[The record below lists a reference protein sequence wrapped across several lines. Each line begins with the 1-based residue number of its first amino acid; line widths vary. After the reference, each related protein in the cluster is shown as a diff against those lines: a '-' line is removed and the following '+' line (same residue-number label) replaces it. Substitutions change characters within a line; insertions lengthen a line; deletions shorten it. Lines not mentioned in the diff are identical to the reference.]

1 MSEESNALD
10 EAFGSAGRS
19 ARMAVMLGGQV
30 AEVVARRVADQ
41 QRRDAEESRDRTGAA
56 QESFQQ
62 TRDAAR
68 KAYEPVADPKKIESA
83 DQETAVA
90 AWATAKA
97 WSEADPRAAQAEAA
111 LAEHIKDRW
120 GVDVEDPF
128 PPEDR
133 EPEHDRDLADLDP
146 SPEDVDETQGERFA
160 QAMDPKWREEASDAD
175 LERLWHEA
183 NSSADR
189 PGADEVR
196 AALDAA
202 LAERHGV
209 DLEKFHQQLEE
220 GFGDELWHAEADRGA
235 ADADQAAAAYAERQA
250 AGWENEATGQHSR
263 EATADDPGEEIE
275 ESVDASQAE
284 GLATA
289 WTNEAEAERGEAQAE
304 SRADVESMTEHG
316 VPPRSQDVR
325 TTTAR
330 GFGTTTEQGAQAKN
344 HRRARKNTRWHN
356 RSRQRDLGY

>member
-19 ARMAVMLGGQV
+19 ARMAVMMGGQA

-41 QRRDAEESRDRTGAA
+41 QRRAAEESRDRTAA
-56 QESFQQ
+56 ASESFRQ

-68 KAYEPVADPKKIESA
+68 KAYEPVADPSQFESV

-97 WSEADPRAAQAEAA
+97 WSETDPRAAQAEAA

-120 GVDVEDPF
+120 GVDADDLFPTEDRV
-128 PPEDR
+128 PED
-133 EPEHDRDLADLDP
+133 DRDPADPDL
-146 SPEDVDETQGERFA
+146 SPEATDETQGERFA
-160 QAMDPKWREEASDAD
+160 QAMDPKWREEASDAE

-189 PGADEVR
+189 PGAGEAR
-196 AALDAA
+196 TALDAA

-209 DLEKFHQQLEE
+209 DLEKFHQALEE
-220 GFGDELWHAEADRGA
+220 DLGQELWHAEADRA
-235 ADADQAAAAYAERQA
+235 TAEADQAAEAHAERQA

-263 EATADDPGEEIE
+263 EATADDAGEEIE

-289 WTNEAEAERGEAQAE
+289 WTNEAEAARGEAQAE
-304 SRADVESMTEHG
+304 SRADAEAMTEHG
-316 VPPRSQDVR
+316 VPPRSQEVR

-330 GFGTTTEQGAQAKN
+330 GFGTTTEQGAQSKN
-344 HRRARKNTRWHN
+344 HRRAKKNTRRHN
-356 RSRQRDLGY
+356 KNHQKDMGR